1 MRGRNEGEKREGE
14 EKKELLSVQYLTMN
28 KALFVMDRL
37 QTIVL
42 LVTPLGV
49 IKTVTEHPIP
59 ILLCVLCTVNM
70 THEYE
75 IQCS

>member
-1 MRGRNEGEKREGE
+1 MKARKREGE

-28 KALFVMDRL
+28 KALFVMDQV

-49 IKTVTEHPIP
+49 IKTVTEHPISS
-59 ILLCVLCTVNM
+59 LRCVLCTVNM